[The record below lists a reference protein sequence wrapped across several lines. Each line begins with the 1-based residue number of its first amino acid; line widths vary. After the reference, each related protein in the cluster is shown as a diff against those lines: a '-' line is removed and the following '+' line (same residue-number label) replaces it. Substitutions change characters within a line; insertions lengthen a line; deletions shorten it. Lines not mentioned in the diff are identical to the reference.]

1 MSATPPAGRGAAP
14 ATVVIDDDGTVIAWT
29 RAAEGLLGYRASEVV
44 GRSGAVLL
52 TPGDHR
58 ERLSAWTREY
68 GHLDRWSGLAEA
80 RHSAGHPVMLHLQGH
95 RLTTPVG
102 RPTWVVSARPASM
115 GAPGGS
121 VVEPLIQRS
130 PVAMWIW
137 DRELRCVWRNV
148 RAWALQEFL
157 LTSPDDV
164 PGRDDAPAL
173 GNEEVRRV
181 LRRVLDDGAP
191 VVDNEVHWPSSDGL
205 GQRTLS
211 ISIFRLEGV
220 DGGPVGVCSLAIDV
234 TQSLA
239 RERLAMLVEASA
251 RIGTSL
257 DVRQTAQELADY
269 AVPALADYAAVD
281 LVEPMLPDQTPVER
295 PGGMEVGVPVFRRAG
310 AASISPGLPESPWAR
325 GEAVFVPPDS
335 PWTRVLSTG
344 RAHFEPEMDTS
355 PGTWLDHDPARA
367 RTVRLLGMHSLM
379 IVPLRA
385 RGETLGVTAFVRSR
399 NPAPFT
405 RDDLLLAE
413 ELAARAALSLD
424 SAHRYTRE
432 RTAALALQRN
442 LLPRRLCDGG
452 ALDVAY
458 RYLPSGA
465 HGGVGGDWY
474 DTIPLSGGRIALVV
488 GDVTGHGINAAATM
502 GRIRTAVRTLA
513 YMDMPPGELLTQLD
527 NLISRLHEQDVGADG
542 APLPTLG
549 STCLYAVYD
558 PATRRCTMATAGHPP
573 PAVVG
578 PDGRVAFLAGPTGPP
593 VGLNLEAT
601 HDSFDVELP
610 PGTLLALYTDGLIER
625 RQDDLDTG
633 MARLRAALADYA
645 DLPLERLCTGVIDV
659 MVGGRAAEDDVALLV
674 ARTR

>member
-1 MSATPPAGRGAAP
+1 MSATPPVRCGAAP
-14 ATVVIDDDGTVIAWT
+14 ATAVIDIHGTVIAWT
-29 RAAEGLLGYRASEVV
+29 RAAERLLGYRASDVV

-58 ERLSAWTREY
+58 ERLSAWTRQY

-95 RLTTPVG
+95 RLTTLEG
-102 RPTWVVSARPASM
+102 RPTWVLSARPASTDPT
-115 GAPGGS
+115 AGS

-148 RAWALQEFL
+148 RAWALQEGS
-157 LTSPDDV
+157 LTTPAADC
-164 PGRDDAPAL
+164 APAR
-173 GNEEVRRV
+173 GNEQIHRV
-181 LRRVLDDGAP
+181 LRKVLADGAP

-211 ISIFRLEGV
+211 VSFFRLEGV
-220 DGGPVGVCSLAIDV
+220 DGHPVGVCSLAIDI

-239 RERLAMLVEASA
+239 RERLAMVVEASA

-257 DVRQTAQELADY
+257 DVRQTAQELAEF

-281 LVEPMLPDQTPVER
+281 LVESMLPEEVPLER
-295 PGGMEVGVPVFRRAG
+295 LGGMDLNVPVFRRAG
-310 AASISPGLPESPWAR
+310 AASISPGLPESPWER

-335 PWTRVLSTG
+335 PWTRVLSSG
-344 RAHFEPEMDTS
+344 HAHFEPELDTS

-367 RTVRLLGMHSLM
+367 RTVYDAGIHSLM
-379 IVPLRA
+379 VVPLRA

-413 ELAARAALSLD
+413 ELVARAALSLD
-424 SAHRYTRE
+424 SARRYTRE

-442 LLPRRLCDGG
+442 LLPRRLSGG
-452 ALDVAY
+452 DALDVAY

-502 GRIRTAVRTLA
+502 GRVRTAVRTLA

-542 APLPTLG
+542 APLPILG

-578 PDGRVAFLAGPTGPP
+578 PDGRVTFPGGPTGPP

-601 HDSFDVELP
+601 HESFDVELP
-610 PGTLLALYTDGLIER
+610 AGALVALYTDGLIER
-625 RQDDLDTG
+625 REDDLDAG
-633 MARLRAALADYA
+633 MARLRAALAGCA
-645 DLPLERLCTGVIDV
+645 DLPLERLCTSVIDI